1 MSKINLETE
10 PCFKELMKQIGFKKT
25 KGKFVRNEEETIWGL
40 SFGHGSYGQR
50 QVRYYDCLYSVD
62 YPQITEAA
70 KQLGE
75 YVYGHYG
82 QIGYLMPEKRFVEW
96 RLADSDTEEY
106 YLNMIN
112 NIKEALEKYVIPF
125 MEKYSTMNTFVNGVE
140 SENIREPFDQKA
152 VAIAYVLLG
161 RKDDALRYMDEVIEK
176 EKHKDFF
183 GKGVETE
190 VTKEYRMETS
200 YPKENKYLK
209 DYMNFVQKLKLW
221 MTQPL
226 LI

>member
-1 MSKINLETE
+1 MSRINLETE
-10 PCFKELMKQIGFKKT
+10 PRFKVLMKQIGFKKT
-25 KGKFVRNEEETIWGL
+25 KEKFVRNEKEFIFGL
-40 SFGHGSYGQR
+40 SFGYGTYGQK

-62 YPQITEAA
+62 YPKITEAA
-70 KQLGE
+70 KQMGE

-82 QIGYLMPEKRFVEW
+82 QVGYLMPEKRFVEW

-106 YLNMIN
+106 YLSMIN
-112 NIKEALEKYVIPF
+112 DIKDALNNYVIPF
-125 MEKYSTMNTFVNGVE
+125 MEKYSTIDAFVNGVE
-140 SENIREPFDQKA
+140 SGNIKESFDRKA

-161 RKDDALRYMDEVIEK
+161 QKNNALRYMDEVVEK
-176 EKHKDFF
+176 EKRKDFF
-183 GKGVETE
+183 GKGVEIE
-190 VTKEYRMETS
+190 VTKEYRKETS

-209 DYMNFVQKLKLW
+209 EYLEFVQKLKVW